1 MLAPPRGF
9 SQLAASFVGYQHQG
23 IPRVPF
29 LPFPRFSPSSFPI
42 LLSMC
47 MRQGTQMVEMNGFE
61 PSTSCVQGRRSPT
74 ELHPQSLPY

>member
-29 LPFPRFSPSSFPI
+29 LPFPRFSPSSFPYSPVNVHEQTYKMERRADWFSAYFAAEE
-42 LLSMC
+42 LSLFSL
-47 MRQGTQMVEMNGFE
+47 E
-61 PSTSCVQGRRSPT
+61 RR
-74 ELHPQSLPY
+74 

>member
-47 MRQGTQMVEMNGFE
+47 MSKLIRWRGERIGSPLILLLKSF
-61 PSTSCVQGRRSPT
+61 RSSP
-74 ELHPQSLPY
+74 

>member
-29 LPFPRFSPSSFPI
+29 LPFPRFSPSSFPYSPVNVHEARHANGGDERI
-42 LLSMC
+42 RTVDFLRARQALS
-47 MRQGTQMVEMNGFE
+47 
-61 PSTSCVQGRRSPT
+61 
-74 ELHPQSLPY
+74 H

>member
-29 LPFPRFSPSSFPI
+29 LPFPRSSPYFFPLSPI

-47 MRQGTQMVEMNGFE
+47 MSKLIRWRGERIHAPLILLLKSF
-61 PSTSCVQGRRSPT
+61 RSSP
-74 ELHPQSLPY
+74 